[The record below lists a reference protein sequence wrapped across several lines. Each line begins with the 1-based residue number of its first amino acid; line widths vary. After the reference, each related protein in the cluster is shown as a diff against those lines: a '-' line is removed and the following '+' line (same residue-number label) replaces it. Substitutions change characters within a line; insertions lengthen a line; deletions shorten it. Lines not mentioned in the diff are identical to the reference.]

1 MSPLYDDLSHLYR
14 RGHARLVSGLLSDEK
29 FVLDQPMTQAAVLIA
44 VTDKKE
50 PTIILTKRRE
60 DMRSH
65 PGQVAFPGGKLDI
78 GEDPIG
84 AALREANEELSIE
97 PGVVKVIGPTDAYKT
112 GTGYNI
118 TPVLAVVPS
127 DLQIKPNPSE
137 VESWFEAPLRLML
150 SRESWETREVFWRGS
165 VRKYLEFNYQ
175 GYRVWGVTAAIIAN
189 LAKRIKPEELPN
201 AG

>member
-1 MSPLYDDLSHLYR
+1 M
-14 RGHARLVSGLLSDEK
+14 
-29 FVLDQPMTQAAVLIA
+29 
-44 VTDKKE
+44 
-50 PTIILTKRRE
+50 
-60 DMRSH
+60 
-65 PGQVAFPGGKLDI
+65 
-78 GEDPIG
+78 
-84 AALREANEELSIE
+84 
-97 PGVVKVIGPTDAYKT
+97 KVIGPTDAYKT

>member
-1 MSPLYDDLSHLYR
+1 
-14 RGHARLVSGLLSDEK
+14 
-29 FVLDQPMTQAAVLIA
+29 
-44 VTDKKE
+44 
-50 PTIILTKRRE
+50 
-60 DMRSH
+60 MRSH